1 MGVLL
6 PVGTRKGLF
15 LLRSDDAKSWRVE
28 GPQLLGW
35 AVYHAIVDPRDD
47 TWHAAT
53 NNPFYGATVHR
64 SGDRGQT
71 WERADELGLPE
82 DGELKL
88 NATWHIEP
96 GRDSELLGAEPGAV
110 RASDA

>member
-15 LLRSDDAKSWRVE
+15 LLRSDDGKSWQVE

-35 AVYHAIVDPRDD
+35 AVFHAIVDPRDGI
-47 TWHAAT
+47 WHAAT

-64 SGDRGQT
+64 SSDRGQT
-71 WERADELGLPE
+71 WS
-82 DGELKL
+82 
-88 NATWHIEP
+88 EP
-96 GRDSELLGAEPGAV
+96 TSWGSRK
-110 RASDA
+110 RAS